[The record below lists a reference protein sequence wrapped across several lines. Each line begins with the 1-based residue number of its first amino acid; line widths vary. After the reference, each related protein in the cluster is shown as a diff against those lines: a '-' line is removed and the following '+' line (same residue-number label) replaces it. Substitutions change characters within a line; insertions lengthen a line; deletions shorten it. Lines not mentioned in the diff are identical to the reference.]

1 MDQQKIFHDLV
12 SSESHRIRANLEGFL
27 TESFP
32 PEFRALAEQLIVEV
46 GDISARVL
54 LLEKA
59 AEIGLLSSD
68 PFAAGPLLN
77 ARITLDASKL
87 CNDATWPVEHL
98 PDGKPLCWTKE
109 PTWQIALPL
118 LRNRAL
124 LLCLNF
130 HYIIKPSFLRRMTF
144 AIDGVPLKHKVK
156 KVDDEFMA
164 SIIVPDATSFSPS
177 YIQLSLPEV
186 CSPAELDQGD
196 DTRELGIAL
205 MKITTRPATFVER
218 LRHRS

>member
-1 MDQQKIFHDLV
+1 MDQQQLFYDLV
-12 SSESHRIRANLEGFL
+12 SSESNRIRANLESFL
-27 TESFP
+27 TQSSS

-46 GDISARVL
+46 GDISARVQ

-77 ARITLDASKL
+77 AQMTLDASKL
-87 CNDATWPVEHL
+87 CNEATWPVEHL
-98 PDGKPLCWTKE
+98 PNDKPLCWTKE
-109 PTWQIALPL
+109 PTWHIALPL

-130 HYIIKPSFLRRMTF
+130 HYIIKPSFLKGMTF
-144 AIDGVPLKHKVK
+144 AVDGVSLKHKVK
-156 KVDDEFMA
+156 KVDDEFVA
-164 SIIVPDATSFSPS
+164 SIIVPEACSFSPS
-177 YIQLSLPEV
+177 HLRLSLPEV
-186 CSPAELDQGD
+186 CSPSELNQGD
-196 DTRELGIAL
+196 DTRAMGIAL
-205 MKITTRPATFVER
+205 MKITTRPATLVQR